1 MLLSRSLSLV
11 QYISDLHL
19 EMGYIRHI
27 IPTKPNLILA
37 GDIGYP
43 HRKNYKHF
51 LLEMSGQFDKVFV
64 ISGNHEYDFNKKAEE
79 DIENICSK
87 RNNLFYLQKKS
98 HLLCPENNLYISGC
112 TLWSTLPKSRYNEH
126 LDHVNWLK
134 TLLSQNRDKNYI
146 VATHYCP
153 SLLCLKNF
161 QRIIPNYFASEQS
174 EIIKM
179 DNMVMWIHGHNHY
192 NNDKIIY
199 GKYVV
204 SNQYGKYSRSL
215 SNYIQ

>member
-19 EMGYIRHI
+19 EKGYIRRI
-27 IPTKPNLILA
+27 TPNKPNLVLA
-37 GDIGYP
+37 GDIGFP
-43 HRKNYKHF
+43 QHENYKNF
-51 LLEMSGQFDKVFV
+51 LLEMSTQFDKVFV
-64 ISGNHEYDFNKKAEE
+64 ISGNHEYDFNSSSKTEE
-79 DIENICSK
+79 DIENICSQ

-112 TLWSTLPKSRYNEH
+112 TLWSTLPKSRYNDH

-134 TLLSQNRDKNYI
+134 TLNKNNNYI

-153 SLLCLKNF
+153 SLLCLRNI
-161 QRIIPNYFASEQS
+161 QRIVPNYFATDQS
-174 EIIKM
+174 DIIKM
-179 DNMVMWIHGHNHY
+179 DNIVMWIHGHNHY
-192 NNDKIIY
+192 NNDKIIH
-199 GKYVV
+199 GKHIV

-215 SNYIQ
+215 SNYKLI